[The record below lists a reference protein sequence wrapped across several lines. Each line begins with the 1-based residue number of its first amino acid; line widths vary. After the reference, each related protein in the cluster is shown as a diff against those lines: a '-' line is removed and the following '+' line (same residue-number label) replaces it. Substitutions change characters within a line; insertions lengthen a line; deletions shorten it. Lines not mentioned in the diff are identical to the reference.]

1 MTSLVG
7 KLGAPAPEDLASPG
21 SAAGVASVPALSARA
36 AALAQ
41 RLTWAALG
49 LLVPLALFALWQ
61 HAVTQ
66 RWLAEQILPPPSLVW
81 QSLGELTQSGELQD
95 NLLISLS
102 RVLWSF
108 LIGGGAGL
116 LLGAA
121 IGLSSRVRAYVL
133 PSFEVVAQFP
143 VVGWIPLL
151 IIFLGI
157 DEGLKIA
164 AISLAVVVPV
174 TVNTYKGIG
183 NIPRPLLEVG
193 KVYRFTLPQTLLRV
207 VLPAAAPSVFNGLR
221 QGLMQAWLT
230 LVFVELLASS
240 EGIGYLM
247 VWGRQ
252 LLQLDLVVVA
262 MIVIGAVG
270 LALDLGLRLLEAPL
284 ARWRRAAF

>member
-7 KLGAPAPEDLASPG
+7 KLGAPAAEEVAASGVTPV
-21 SAAGVASVPALSARA
+21 AAPALSARA
-36 AALAQ
+36 AVLAQ
-41 RLTWAALG
+41 GLTYGALG
-49 LLVPLALFALWQ
+49 LLAPLALFALWQ

-66 RWLAEQILPPPSLVW
+66 RWLAEQILPPPTLVW
-81 QSLGELTQSGELQD
+81 QSFVELSQSGELQD
-95 NLLISLS
+95 NLFISLS

-116 LLGAA
+116 ALGAA
-121 IGLSSRVRAYVL
+121 IGLSRRVRAYVL

-157 DEGLKIA
+157 DEGPKIA

-193 KVYRFTLPQTLLRV
+193 KVYRFTLAQTLLRV

-270 LALDLGLRLLEAPL
+270 LALDLGLRLAEAPL